1 MSKQEYDVKQWKNE
15 QSKENSADDILASQY
30 VFDLPV
36 YTRNTESTVT

>member
-1 MSKQEYDVKQWKNE
+1 MEKRVVDDGR
-15 QSKENSADDILASQY
+15 SKENSADDILASQY